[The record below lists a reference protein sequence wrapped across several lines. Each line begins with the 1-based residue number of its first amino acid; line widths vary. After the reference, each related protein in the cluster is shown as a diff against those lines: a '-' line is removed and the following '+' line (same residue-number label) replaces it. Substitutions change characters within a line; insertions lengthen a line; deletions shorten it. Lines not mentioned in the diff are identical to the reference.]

1 MNDIQSAL
9 LALLPPKRKA
19 TPSGWTSFDAVCCH
33 HRSESRDDRK
43 RGGILLGNEGG
54 FQYHCFNCNFKTGW
68 SPGKLLSNNTK
79 QLFRWLGMNET
90 DISKLGLYTLK
101 LKEDQPKLEKVLNF
115 ELKEVPLPEGALTL
129 TEWASLDLP
138 EEYQTKL
145 IEVYQYLLNRG
156 FSPVNETFYWTP
168 SPGWI
173 DRVIIPFYHD
183 GKIVGH
189 TGRKITEGKPK
200 YLTDSQPGYV
210 FNIDRQHYNKEFVVV
225 VEGQFDA
232 LAADGVGIMT
242 NEPSDVQ
249 VARINALGKKII
261 AVPDRDRPGAKMIKS
276 ALANNWSVSMPPW
289 GDDVKDVADACLK
302 YGRLYTLTT
311 ILHYCEDNEIKI
323 QLLKKK
329 LENLHE

>member
-101 LKEDQPKLEKVLNF
+101 LKEDQHKPEKVLNF

-138 EEYQTKL
+138 EEYQPKL
-145 IEVYQYLLNRG
+145 VEVYQYLLNRG

-168 SPGWI
+168 APGWI

-200 YLTDSQPGYV
+200 YLTNSQPGYV

-249 VARINALGKKII
+249 VARINALGKKVI

>member
-101 LKEDQPKLEKVLNF
+101 LKEDQPKPEKVLNF

-138 EEYQTKL
+138 EEYQPKL
-145 IEVYQYLLNRG
+145 VEVYQYLLNRG

-168 SPGWI
+168 APGWI

-200 YLTDSQPGYV
+200 YLTNSQPGYV

-249 VARINALGKKII
+249 VARINALGKKVI

-302 YGRLYTLTT
+302 DGRLYTLTT